1 MTEEDK
7 ERIAILFTGPSLLA
21 GMIGSVW
28 AWILA
33 RGHDATAW
41 LIQHNILVP
50 ADQAVIK
57 ILDAGLDV
65 ARCALI
71 AAIIVLII
79 WGSIAAA
86 RKKRANLA

>member
-41 LIQHNILVP
+41 LIQHNVLVP